1 MSEIKKQWYVVRA
14 IGGKEAK
21 VKEYIEA
28 EVRHNHLE
36 DYISQVLIPTEKVYT
51 IRNGKKVS
59 KEKVSYPGYV
69 LVEAAFVG
77 QIPILIRNTPNVLGF
92 LGDTKEDS
100 RKMIATPLRPQ
111 EVARIL
117 GRVDEMNA
125 MEEENE
131 IPFFV
136 GETVK
141 VTDGPFSS
149 FQGTIEAVDNE
160 RKKLTVSVKIFGR
173 KTPMELGFTAKEVAA
188 FIKLQIKGGAANPSP
203 PVGPA
208 LGSKGVNIMD
218 FCKQFN
224 ARTQDKAGK
233 VLPVIITVYSDK
245 SFDFVVKQPPVAI
258 QLKEAAKVQS
268 GSAQPNRNKVGQ
280 VTWEQIREIA
290 QDKMSDMNCFTLESA
305 MRMVAGTARSMGI
318 NVVGEFPNL

>member
-14 IGGKEAK
+14 IGGKENK

-28 EVRHNHLE
+28 EIRHNHLE

-77 QIPILIRNTPNVLGF
+77 QIPIIIRNTPNVLGF

-100 RKMIATPLRPQ
+100 RKMNATPLRPQ

-131 IPFFV
+131 VPFFV

-160 RKKLTVSVKIFGR
+160 RKKLTVSVKIFGLVPHWVLR
-173 KTPMELGFTAKEVAA
+173 ESISWTSASSSMRVPRTRQEKFFRSSSRFTATSRL
-188 FIKLQIKGGAANPSP
+188 ISL
-203 PVGPA
+203 
-208 LGSKGVNIMD
+208 
-218 FCKQFN
+218 
-224 ARTQDKAGK
+224 
-233 VLPVIITVYSDK
+233 
-245 SFDFVVKQPPVAI
+245 
-258 QLKEAAKVQS
+258 
-268 GSAQPNRNKVGQ
+268 
-280 VTWEQIREIA
+280 
-290 QDKMSDMNCFTLESA
+290 
-305 MRMVAGTARSMGI
+305 
-318 NVVGEFPNL
+318 

>member
-1 MSEIKKQWYVVRA
+1 MSEISKQWYVVRA
-14 IGGKEAK
+14 IGGEENK

-100 RKMIATPLRPQ
+100 RKMNATPLRPQ

-141 VTDGPFSS
+141 VTDGPFNG
-149 FQGTIEAVDNE
+149 FTGVIEEVNND
-160 RKKLTVSVKIFGR
+160 KKRVKVIVKVFGR
-173 KTPMELGFTAKEVAA
+173 QTPLEL
-188 FIKLQIKGGAANPSP
+188 
-203 PVGPA
+203 
-208 LGSKGVNIMD
+208 
-218 FCKQFN
+218 
-224 ARTQDKAGK
+224 
-233 VLPVIITVYSDK
+233 
-245 SFDFVVKQPPVAI
+245 SFM
-258 QLKEAAKVQS
+258 
-268 GSAQPNRNKVGQ
+268 Q
-280 VTWEQIREIA
+280 VEK
-290 QDKMSDMNCFTLESA
+290 DN
-305 MRMVAGTARSMGI
+305 
-318 NVVGEFPNL
+318 